1 MSEPTTAENIN
12 ETAEV
17 VEETTAF
24 DQLNIL
30 LESIEQH
37 PEEAVRNHVRALVY
51 TLLDLHHGALQRITE
66 IVSAQP
72 TGEKILQEMNDD
84 ELVQAVL
91 MVHDLMAQPLETR
104 VENALE
110 IARSQLKIYGADVE
124 LVAVK
129 NGVAQLKL
137 FGGASTANVSTT
149 ILKAEIEHALHE
161 HTPDLLN
168 VEYEDTIAPIR
179 PPKLVQILPRRTV
192 QDDSLPKEFY
202 MPIIRYDQIPDNGL
216 RVVET
221 GGINLLLCNVAGT
234 IYAFQN
240 ACAEDDLPLDESVL
254 EDGVLTCPCHN
265 YQFDVR
271 QKGRSLTDTNLRLE
285 SLPMRVENE
294 VVKVALP
301 KENKIN
307 AGTTD

>member
-1 MSEPTTAENIN
+1 MSEMTTEIA
-12 ETAEV
+12 
-17 VEETTAF
+17 EETTAF

-51 TLLDLHHGALQRITE
+51 TLLDLHHGALRRIIE

-72 TGEKILQEMNDD
+72 EGEKILQELSDD

-91 MVHDLMAQPLETR
+91 MVHELMAQPLETR
-104 VENALE
+104 
-110 IARSQLKIYGADVE
+110 IVE
-124 LVAVK
+124 LVEVK

-137 FGGASTANVSTT
+137 LGGASTANVSTS

-179 PPKLVQILPRRTV
+179 PPKLVQILPRRTA

-202 MPIIRYDQIPDNGL
+202 MPIIRHDQVPNNRL

-240 ACAEDDLPLDESVL
+240 RCAEGNALLGESVL
-254 EDGVLTCPCHN
+254 ENGILTCPCHG
-265 YQFDVR
+265 YQFDAR
-271 QKGRSLTDTNLRLE
+271 QKGRCLSDPDLRLE

-301 KENKIN
+301 KEDEIN
-307 AGTTD
+307 AGTNH

>member
-1 MSEPTTAENIN
+1 MSETTTEAI
-12 ETAEV
+12 A
-17 VEETTAF
+17 ETTAF

-37 PEEAVRNHVRALVY
+37 PEEVVRNHVRALVY
-51 TLLDLHHGALQRITE
+51 TLLDLHHGALKRMVE

-72 TGEKILQEMNDD
+72 TGEKILQELNGDD
-84 ELVQAVL
+84 LVQAVL
-91 MVHDLMAQPLETR
+91 MVHELMAQPLETR
-104 VENALE
+104 IENALE
-110 IARSQLKIYGADVE
+110 IAREQLKIYGAEVE
-124 LVAVK
+124 LVEVK
-129 NGVAQLKL
+129 NGVARLKL
-137 FGGASTANVSTT
+137 FGGASTANVSTA

-168 VEYEDTIAPIR
+168 VEYEDLIAPLR
-179 PPKLVQILPRRTV
+179 PVKLVQILSRQPV
-192 QDDSLPKEFY
+192 QNTSSKDFF
-202 MPIIRYDQIPDNGL
+202 MPVIHADQVPDNEL

-240 ACAEDDLPLDESVL
+240 ACAEGNSPLAQSLL
-254 EDGVLTCPCHN
+254 EDGVLTCSCHG

-271 QKGRSLTDTNLRLE
+271 QKGRCLTDSELRLAA
-285 SLPMRVENE
+285 LPMRVENE

-301 KENKIN
+301 KE
-307 AGTTD
+307 G

>member
-1 MSEPTTAENIN
+1 MN
-12 ETAEV
+12 ETIAEII
-17 VEETTAF
+17 EETTAF

-51 TLLDLHHGALQRITE
+51 TLLDLHHGALQRIVE

-72 TGEKILQEMNDD
+72 EGERILQELNDD

-91 MVHDLMAQPLETR
+91 MVHELMAQPLETR
-104 VENALE
+104 IENALE
-110 IARSQLKIYGADVE
+110 IARQQLKIYGADVE
-124 LVAVK
+124 LLEVK

-168 VEYEDTIAPIR
+168 VEYEDTIAPTR
-179 PPKLVQILPRRTV
+179 PVKLVQILPRRIV
-192 QDDSLPKEFY
+192 QDDSSPKEFY
-202 MPIIRYDQIPDNGL
+202 MPIIRHDQVPDNKL

-240 ACAEDDLPLDESVL
+240 ACAEENSPLDESIL
-254 EDGVLTCPCHN
+254 EDGVLTCPCHRLK
-265 YQFDVR
+265 YDVR
-271 QKGRSLTDTNLRLE
+271 QKGRSLTKPGLRLE
-285 SLPMRVENE
+285 SLATRVENDI
-294 VVKVALP
+294 VKVALP
-301 KENKIN
+301 KE
-307 AGTTD
+307 D

>member
-1 MSEPTTAENIN
+1 MTETTEI
-12 ETAEV
+12 

-66 IVSAQP
+66 IIAAQP
-72 TGEKILQEMNDD
+72 MGEKILQEMNND

-104 VENALE
+104 IENALE
-110 IARSQLKIYGADVE
+110 IAREQLKIYGADVE
-124 LVAVK
+124 LVSVK
-129 NGVAQLKL
+129 NGVAGLKL
-137 FGGASTANVSTT
+137 FGGASTANVSTS

-168 VEYEDTIAPIR
+168 VEYEDLIAPAR
-179 PPKLVQILPRRTV
+179 PVKLVQILSRQPA
-192 QDDSLPKEFY
+192 QDISSNKFF
-202 MPIIRYDQIPDNGL
+202 MPIIRADQISANGL
-216 RVVET
+216 RVVEL
-221 GGINLLLCNVAGT
+221 GDINLLLCNVAGT

-240 ACAEDDLPLDESVL
+240 ACAEEDSPLGQSVL
-254 EDGVLTCPCHN
+254 EDNILTCPCHGW
-265 YQFDVR
+265 QFDVR
-271 QKGRSLTDTNLRLE
+271 QKGRCLTNPDLRLE
-285 SLPMRVENE
+285 ALPVKVENE
-294 VVKVALP
+294 IVKVALL
-301 KENKIN
+301 KD
-307 AGTTD
+307 G

>member
-1 MSEPTTAENIN
+1 MSEITAAEILD
-12 ETAEV
+12 ETAEI

-51 TLLDLHHGALQRITE
+51 TLLDLHHEALKRIVE
-66 IVSAQP
+66 IVSAQ
-72 TGEKILQEMNDD
+72 TAGEKILQEFSGD
-84 ELVQAVL
+84 EVVQAVL
-91 MVHDLMAQPLETR
+91 MVHELMAQPLETR

-110 IARSQLKIYGADVE
+110 IARGQLKIYGSDVE
-124 LVAVK
+124 LVEVK
-129 NGVAQLKL
+129 NSVARLRIL
-137 FGGASTANVSTT
+137 GGSSTVNVSTT

-168 VEYEDTIAPIR
+168 VEYEDTIAPVR
-179 PPKLVQILPRRTV
+179 PPKLVQILPRKPV
-192 QDDSLPKEFY
+192 QMTAANEY
-202 MPIIRYDQIPDNGL
+202 YIAVIRVDQVPENAL

-221 GGINLLLCNVAGT
+221 GGINLLLCDVAGT

-240 ACAEDDLPLDESVL
+240 HCAEGGFPLDESVL
-254 EDGVLTCPCHN
+254 ENGVLTCPCHG

-271 QKGRSLTDTNLRLE
+271 QKGRALTDAHLRLE

-301 KENKIN
+301 KEV
-307 AGTTD
+307 

>member
-1 MSEPTTAENIN
+1 MSEMTTEIA
-12 ETAEV
+12 
-17 VEETTAF
+17 EETTAF

-51 TLLDLHHGALQRITE
+51 TLLDLHHGALRRIIE

-72 TGEKILQEMNDD
+72 EGEKILQELSDD

-91 MVHDLMAQPLETR
+91 MVHELMAQPLETR
-104 VENALE
+104 IENALE
-110 IARSQLKIYGADVE
+110 IAREQLKIYGADVE
-124 LVAVK
+124 LVEVK

-137 FGGASTANVSTT
+137 LGGASTANVSTS

-179 PPKLVQILPRRTV
+179 PPKLVQILPRRTA

-202 MPIIRYDQIPDNGL
+202 MPIIRHDQVPNNRL

-240 ACAEDDLPLDESVL
+240 RCAEGNALLGESVL
-254 EDGVLTCPCHN
+254 ENGILTCPCHG
-265 YQFDVR
+265 YQFDAR
-271 QKGRSLTDTNLRLE
+271 QKGRCLSDPDLRLE

-301 KENKIN
+301 KEDEIN
-307 AGTTD
+307 AGTNH

>member
-1 MSEPTTAENIN
+1 MSEITT
-12 ETAEV
+12 EV
-17 VEETTAF
+17 AEETTAF

-51 TLLDLHHGALQRITE
+51 TLLDLHHGALQRIVE

-72 TGEKILQEMNDD
+72 TGEKILQELSDD

-91 MVHDLMAQPLETR
+91 MVHELMAQPLETR
-104 VENALE
+104 IENALE
-110 IARSQLKIYGADVE
+110 IAREQLKIYGADVE
-124 LVAVK
+124 LVEVK
-129 NGVAQLKL
+129 NAVAHLKL

-168 VEYEDTIAPIR
+168 VEYEDLIAPSR
-179 PPKLVQILPRRTV
+179 PPKLVQILPRQPV
-192 QDDSLPKEFY
+192 QNASSKEFY
-202 MPIIRYDQIPDNGL
+202 MPIIRADQVPDNKL

-240 ACAEDDLPLDESVL
+240 HCAEGNTPLDESVL
-254 EDGVLTCPCHN
+254 ENGILTCPCHG
-265 YQFDVR
+265 YQFDAR
-271 QKGRSLTDTNLRLE
+271 QKGRCLSDPDLRLE

-301 KENKIN
+301 KEV
-307 AGTTD
+307 

>member
-1 MSEPTTAENIN
+1 MSETT
-12 ETAEV
+12 TEV
-17 VEETTAF
+17 AEETTAF

-91 MVHDLMAQPLETR
+91 MIHELMAQPLETR
-104 VENALE
+104 IENALE
-110 IARSQLKIYGADVE
+110 IARQQLKIYGADVE
-124 LVAVK
+124 LVEVR
-129 NGVAQLKL
+129 NGVASLKL

-168 VEYEDTIAPIR
+168 VEYEDTIAPTR
-179 PPKLVQILPRRTV
+179 PPKLVQILPRQAV
-192 QDDSLPKEFY
+192 QDKSATKEFY
-202 MPIIRYDQIPDNGL
+202 MPIIRADQVPDNKL

-234 IYAFQN
+234 VYAFQN
-240 ACAEDDLPLDESVL
+240 ACAEDSSALDASVL
-254 EDGVLTCPCHN
+254 EDGVLTCPCHG

-271 QKGRSLTDTNLRLE
+271 QRGRSLTDANLRLD

-301 KENKIN
+301 KEV
-307 AGTTD
+307 

>member
-1 MSEPTTAENIN
+1 MSESTTAENIN
-12 ETAEV
+12 ETTEI

-72 TGEKILQEMNDD
+72 TGEKILCEMNDD

-91 MVHDLMAQPLETR
+91 MVHDLMAQPLEAR
-104 VENALE
+104 IENALE
-110 IARSQLKIYGADVE
+110 FARKQLKSYGADVE
-124 LVAVK
+124 LVEVK
-129 NGVAQLKL
+129 NSVARLRL
-137 FGGASTANVSTT
+137 LGGAATVNVSTT
-149 ILKAEIEHALHE
+149 LLKAEIEHALHE

-168 VEYEDTIAPIR
+168 VEYEDTIAPTR
-179 PPKLVQILPRRTV
+179 PVKLVQILPLRPV
-192 QDDSLPKEFY
+192 EDDSLKQFY
-202 MPIIRYDQIPDNGL
+202 MPIIHYDQVPDNGL
-216 RVVET
+216 RVVEL
-221 GGINLLLCNVAGT
+221 GEINLLLCNVAGT

-240 ACAEDDLPLDESVL
+240 GCPRGKSPLDASVL
-254 EDGVLTCPCHN
+254 EDGVLTCPCHGL
-265 YQFDVR
+265 QFDVR
-271 QKGRSLTDTNLRLE
+271 QKGRSLSEADLRLE
-285 SLPMRVENE
+285 FLPMKIQDN

-301 KENKIN
+301 KEVLKD

>member
-1 MSEPTTAENIN
+1 MT
-12 ETAEV
+12 ETNTEIL
-17 VEETTAF
+17 EETTAF

-51 TLLDLHHGALQRITE
+51 TLLDLHHGALQRIVE

-72 TGEKILQEMNDD
+72 SGDEILKELNDD

-104 VENALE
+104 IENALE
-110 IARSQLKIYGADVE
+110 IAREQLKIYGADVE
-124 LVAVK
+124 LVSVK
-129 NGVAQLKL
+129 NGVAGLKL
-137 FGGASTANVSTT
+137 FGGASTANVSTS

-168 VEYEDTIAPIR
+168 VEYEDLIASSR
-179 PPKLVQILPRRTV
+179 PQKLVQIMSRQPAKDT
-192 QDDSLPKEFY
+192 SSKEFY
-202 MPIIRYDQIPDNGL
+202 MPIIRVDQVPENAL
-216 RVVET
+216 CVVET
-221 GGINLLLCNVAGT
+221 GGINLLLCDVAGT

-240 ACAEDDLPLDESVL
+240 RCAEGNSALGESVL
-254 EDGVLTCPCHN
+254 EDGILICSCHG

-271 QKGRSLTDTNLRLE
+271 QKGRCTTNSDLRLE
-285 SLPMRVENE
+285 SLAMRVENE

-301 KENKIN
+301 KEVETN
-307 AGTTD
+307 AGTQN

>member
-1 MSEPTTAENIN
+1 MTETTTEI
-12 ETAEV
+12 

-51 TLLDLHHGALQRITE
+51 TLLDLHHGALRRVVE

-91 MVHDLMAQPLETR
+91 MVHELMAQPLETR
-104 VENALE
+104 IENALE
-110 IARSQLKIYGADVE
+110 IARQQLKIYGADVE
-124 LVAVK
+124 LVEVK
-129 NGVAQLKL
+129 NSVAKLKL

-168 VEYEDTIAPIR
+168 VEYEDLIAPSR
-179 PPKLVQILPRRTV
+179 PQKLVQILPRQTV
-192 QDDSLPKEFY
+192 QDASLPKQFF
-202 MPIIRYDQIPDNGL
+202 MPIIRADQIPDNGL

-234 IYAFQN
+234 IYTFQN
-240 ACAEDDLPLDESVL
+240 HCAEGNLPLDQSVL
-254 EDGVLTCPCHN
+254 EDGVLTCPCHG
-265 YQFDVR
+265 YQFDAR
-271 QKGRSLTDTNLRLE
+271 QKGRCLTDSDLRLE
-285 SLPMRVENE
+285 ALPMRVEND

-301 KENKIN
+301 KENEIN
-307 AGTTD
+307 AGTNY

>member
-1 MSEPTTAENIN
+1 MSETTTEVAED
-12 ETAEV
+12 A
-17 VEETTAF
+17 TAF

-51 TLLDLHHGALQRITE
+51 TLLDLHHGALQRIVE

-72 TGEKILQEMNDD
+72 EGEKILQELSDD
-84 ELVQAVL
+84 EVVQAVL
-91 MVHDLMAQPLETR
+91 MVHELMAEPLETR
-104 VENALE
+104 IENALE
-110 IARSQLKIYGADVE
+110 IARQQLKIYGADVE
-124 LVAVK
+124 LVEVK
-129 NGVAQLKL
+129 NSVAKL
-137 FGGASTANVSTT
+137 RLLGGASTANVSTT

-168 VEYEDTIAPIR
+168 VEYEDTIAPSR
-179 PPKLVQILPRRTV
+179 PSKLVQILPRLPV
-192 QDDSLPKEFY
+192 QDASLPKQFF
-202 MPIIRYDQIPDNGL
+202 MPIIRADQIPDNGL

-234 IYAFQN
+234 IYTFQN
-240 ACAEDDLPLDESVL
+240 HCAEGSLPLDESIL
-254 EDGVLTCPCHN
+254 EEGVLTCPCHG

-271 QKGRSLTDTNLRLE
+271 QKGRCLIDPNLRLE
-285 SLPMRVENE
+285 SLPMKVENE

-301 KENKIN
+301 KEEEIN
-307 AGTTD
+307 AGTNH

>member
-1 MSEPTTAENIN
+1 MSETA
-12 ETAEV
+12 AEI
-17 VEETTAF
+17 VEEATAF

-51 TLLDLHHGALQRITE
+51 TLLDLHHGALKRIVE

-72 TGEKILQEMNDD
+72 TGEKILRELSDD
-84 ELVQAVL
+84 EIVQAVL
-91 MVHDLMAQPLETR
+91 MVHELMAEPLETR
-104 VENALE
+104 IENALE
-110 IARSQLKIYGADVE
+110 IAREQLKIYGADVE
-124 LVAVK
+124 LVEVK
-129 NGVAQLKL
+129 NSVAKL
-137 FGGASTANVSTT
+137 RLLGGASTANVSTT

-168 VEYEDTIAPIR
+168 VEYEDTIAPTR
-179 PPKLVQILPRRTV
+179 PPKLVQILPRQSV
-192 QDDSLPKEFY
+192 QTGASKEFY
-202 MPIIRYDQIPDNGL
+202 MPIIRADQVPDNNL

-240 ACAEDDLPLDESVL
+240 ACAEGNTPLDESVL
-254 EDGVLTCPCHN
+254 DDGILTCPCHG
-265 YQFDVR
+265 YQFDAR
-271 QKGRSLTDTNLRLE
+271 QKGRSLNDSDLRLE
-285 SLPMRVENE
+285 SLPLKVEND

-301 KENKIN
+301 KE
-307 AGTTD
+307 